1 MVKRGEFTDVKTE
14 SRIKEYPHASYH
26 GLDVVSEIRIDLSV
40 QAAQTNKINVS
51 FRHAQS
57 IAFRPCKQYN

>member
-1 MVKRGEFTDVKTE
+1 MKTE

-40 QAAQTNKINVS
+40 QAAQTNKKNVS

-57 IAFRPCKQYN
+57 VAFHPCMQYN

>member
-1 MVKRGEFTDVKTE
+1 MKTE

-40 QAAQTNKINVS
+40 QAAQTNKRNVS